1 MKYVD
6 VPDGVGMDAGCKAV
20 VTDPEG
26 NSHRVHRGRRRGAA
40 PDRPGSHETQRGC
53 DVHQPDVTTSF
64 AGLSHRSPGNLEPA
78 ALLAGHPEGEP
89 RGTPRRGIS

>member
-6 VPDGVGMDAGCKAV
+6 VPDGVGMDAGRKAV

-26 NSHRVHRGRRRGAA
+26 NSIAFIEVAA
-40 PDRPGSHETQRGC
+40 VSSAGSSWIPRDTEGC
-53 DVHQPDVTTSF
+53 DVHQPDVITSF

-78 ALLAGHPEGEP
+78 ALLAGYPEGEP
-89 RGTPRRGIS
+89 RGTPTRGIS